1 MPEAQIILSQ
11 AVTYIA
17 SAPKSNAA
25 CEAIGAAM
33 TAVQECR
40 TSVPPHLQD
49 AHYKD
54 ASSLGR
60 GTGYQYAHNFPNHY
74 VNQQYLPDELE
85 GRVFYQPTEMGYE
98 KKIKDWLEELKK

>member
-1 MPEAQIILSQ
+1 MPIRRRWWWLWPPPRQKERIGMPEAQIILSQ

-60 GTGYQYAHNFPNHY
+60 GTGYQYAHNFSQSLRKAT
-74 VNQQYLPDELE
+74 VSA
-85 GRVFYQPTEMGYE
+85 
-98 KKIKDWLEELKK
+98 